1 MFLLSRRQRV
11 YVYMY
16 VYTVIII
23 IIVLCIITI
32 LIQHIINQTG
42 MIKEKNVKK
51 IDVRLYIKGDLQRW
65 STLIPNFCFNNKILR
80 IIFEIFSLF
89 IDHILI
95 FLDLY
100 IIFLSISVYYFIFSM
115 MIQHYYTL
123 LSNDFFLTMLNV
135 LNTNI
140 NSSLYSIRRITGLF
154 HLNLDVFIIHIYIL
168 G

>member
-1 MFLLSRRQRV
+1 
-11 YVYMY
+11 MY
-16 VYTVIII
+16 NND
-23 IIVLCIITI
+23 
-32 LIQHIINQTG
+32 INTTYN
-42 MIKEKNVKK
+42 KPDRNDKRKKNVKK

-65 STLIPNFCFNNKILR
+65 STPTPHFCFNNEILR
-80 IIFEIFSLF
+80 IIFEIVSLF

-123 LSNDFFLTMLNV
+123 LSNDFFLTMLNI
-135 LNTNI
+135 LNSKYYYTNI
-140 NSSLYSIRRITGLF
+140 NLSLYSIRRITGLF